1 MMLQTE
7 YVRSLNCNYERLLLE
22 EKPEEK
28 RYQYCI
34 LGRGGIK
41 GLLSCSLRYINGQA
55 YLYYDISSRQSITQL
70 YGSRQITRGWMRD
83 FVWSL
88 KKLQQELERFLL
100 DMRNVVWYPQHIFQD
115 LESNVF
121 SFLYVPYY
129 KGELSFLKLV
139 EFWVER
145 IDYDDEELVNYVYR
159 VYEHVERKGE
169 DYLCAQLYE
178 DAACLEKAHVR
189 EEPRRA
195 GQSKA
200 AEGDAG
206 GQEGGAADSSCSED
220 MLLSAEGEDS
230 RQKEQKDL
238 KEQKALKEQKG
249 LDDQT
254 ALKDQKALKEEKK
267 GIRGI
272 LEGRKSKNKKLREEY
287 RQAMQQKM
295 TSYAAEETPYEE
307 EYGRT
312 IFVEEKEEEPQ
323 IHRLFSGEGKVL
335 AGIERPILTIGK
347 KRGEVD
353 VVLED
358 ASVSRIHA
366 RITMEKE
373 NFYLEDLNSTNGTF
387 KNGLRLQPYEKR
399 KLEKDDEI
407 RCGKVE
413 VVFR

>member
-1 MMLQTE
+1 M
-7 YVRSLNCNYERLLLE
+7 
-22 EKPEEK
+22 
-28 RYQYCI
+28 
-34 LGRGGIK
+34 
-41 GLLSCSLRYINGQA
+41 
-55 YLYYDISSRQSITQL
+55 
-70 YGSRQITRGWMRD
+70 
-83 FVWSL
+83 
-88 KKLQQELERFLL
+88 
-100 DMRNVVWYPQHIFQD
+100 
-115 LESNVF
+115 
-121 SFLYVPYY
+121 
-129 KGELSFLKLV
+129 
-139 EFWVER
+139 
-145 IDYDDEELVNYVYR
+145 
-159 VYEHVERKGE
+159 
-169 DYLCAQLYE
+169 
-178 DAACLEKAHVR
+178 
-189 EEPRRA
+189 
-195 GQSKA
+195 
-200 AEGDAG
+200 
-206 GQEGGAADSSCSED
+206 
-220 MLLSAEGEDS
+220 
-230 RQKEQKDL
+230 
-238 KEQKALKEQKG
+238 KEQKALKVQKG